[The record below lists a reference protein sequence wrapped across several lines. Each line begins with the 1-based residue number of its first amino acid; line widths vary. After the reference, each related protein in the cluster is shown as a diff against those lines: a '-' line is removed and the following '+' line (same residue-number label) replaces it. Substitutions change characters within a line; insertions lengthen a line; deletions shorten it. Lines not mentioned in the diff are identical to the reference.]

1 MHDFHESIPCG
12 PPAKSQ
18 ACAKT
23 DNEHS
28 SHERTERG
36 KLYPRKTVQAG
47 GGEIM
52 EDPRRRKLYRLWL
65 GRNCNFINNYIP
77 VLMLATNSNMDFQ
90 ATTTKFGVSEYMT
103 KYMTK
108 SGQGNLLSVM
118 EYSFSKCIERAIEE
132 QKGFKSAA
140 AKFFN
145 LAAIQDV
152 KSQLETMHLSFQL
165 PRYLF

>member
-1 MHDFHESIPCG
+1 MQDFHEPFPCG

-18 ACAKT
+18 ACVKT

-28 SHERTERG
+28 YRERTECD

-47 GGEIM
+47 GGEVM
-52 EDPRRRKLYRLWL
+52 EDPRRRELYRLWL

-90 ATTTKFGVSEYMT
+90 ATTTKFGVVEYMT

-108 SGQGNLLSVM
+108 SGQGNLLTVM
-118 EYSFSKCIERAIEE
+118 EHSFSKCIERAIEE
-132 QKGFKSAA
+132 QKGFKVSCC
-140 AKFFN
+140 
-145 LAAIQDV
+145 
-152 KSQLETMHLSFQL
+152 
-165 PRYLF
+165 

>member
-1 MHDFHESIPCG
+1 M
-12 PPAKSQ
+12 
-18 ACAKT
+18 
-23 DNEHS
+23 
-28 SHERTERG
+28 
-36 KLYPRKTVQAG
+36 
-47 GGEIM
+47 
-52 EDPRRRKLYRLWL
+52 YRLWL

-77 VLMLATNSNMDFQ
+77 VLTLATNSNMDFQ
-90 ATTTKFGVSEYMT
+90 ATTTKFGVIEYMT

-118 EYSFSKCIERAIEE
+118 ENSFAKCIEKAREE
-132 QKGFKSAA
+132 EKGFKSAA

-165 PRYLF
+165 P